1 MIKHLV
7 SKMTTASAENANLI
21 PSKAWGGF
29 DGRMGT
35 KKKNRYLMYLFPFLM
50 NCNIRMSN

>member
-7 SKMTTASAENANLI
+7 SKMTTASSENANLI

-29 DGRMGT
+29 DERTGT
-35 KKKNRYLMYLFPFLM
+35 KKKNRYLMYLFPFFGEL
-50 NCNIRMSN
+50 

>member
-29 DGRMGT
+29 DGRTGT
-35 KKKNRYLMYLFPFLM
+35 KKEKQVLDVPVSFFGEL
-50 NCNIRMSN
+50 